1 MCIYSW
7 FIVISVILVFGLQ
20 NRYPNKLIAR
30 NPFGG
35 SIFYLIIFMFNYV
48 IIPTIHALSLI

>member
-1 MCIYSW
+1 M
-7 FIVISVILVFGLQ
+7 IVISDIFAFGLQ

-35 SIFYLIIFMFNYV
+35 SMFYLIIF
-48 IIPTIHALSLI
+48 III